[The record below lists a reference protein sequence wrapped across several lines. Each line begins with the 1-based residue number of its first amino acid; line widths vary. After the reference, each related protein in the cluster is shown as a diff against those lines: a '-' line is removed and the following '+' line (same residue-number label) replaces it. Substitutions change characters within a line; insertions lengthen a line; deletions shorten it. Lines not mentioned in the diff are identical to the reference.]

1 MSLFPFFKST
11 PQLSRFPVSV
21 ETFDVILQFDDLQSL
36 VLPLGGLLNL
46 LQNLRVRLRGL
57 PHDLQRRAAM
67 GAGDEAHAFIRHA
80 EWHTTALAEHGDDFL
95 GGDSENG
102 PRGVNSAL
110 EYFFSRC
117 RENSSSHS
125 LHALASPA
133 RSTAPE

>member
-67 GAGDEAHAFIRHA
+67 GAGDEAHAFICHVER
-80 EWHTTALAEHGDDFL
+80 HTTALVEHGDDFL
-95 GGDSENG
+95 GGDSEKW
-102 PRGVNSAL
+102 
-110 EYFFSRC
+110 
-117 RENSSSHS
+117 
-125 LHALASPA
+125 PA
-133 RSTAPE
+133 RCQFRPRTLFLTLWRKLLVTLVARSGISR